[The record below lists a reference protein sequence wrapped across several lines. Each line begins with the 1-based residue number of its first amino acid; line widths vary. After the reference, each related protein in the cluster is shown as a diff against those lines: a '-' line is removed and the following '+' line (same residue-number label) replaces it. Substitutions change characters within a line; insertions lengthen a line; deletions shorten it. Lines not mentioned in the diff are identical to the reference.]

1 MLEKIDPKYFEIPTW
16 RNEKGFVRYKKLE
29 DDADSDKF
37 LVRDIDLYYSTEEC
51 EKILKEIPYVAI
63 FQLDEKTYGAG
74 LYLAERL
81 RKAGK
86 FCEDS
91 DIYDFLTKDGVVIGR
106 MDINFPIKHP
116 PNYYIRGEIKP
127 LDGVLLPRDLVGQD
141 WRPSL
146 DALIGRYCE
155 RNPEAEQYIP
165 KETLQ
170 KFPRLQERKVK
181 SSTQTSKNS
190 SSGLGKV

>member
-1 MLEKIDPKYFEIPTW
+1 MLEKIDPKYFEVPTW
-16 RNEKGFVRYKKLE
+16 RNEKGFVRYKKVE

-37 LVRDIDLYYSTEEC
+37 LVRDIDLYYSAEEC

-127 LDGVLLPRDLVGQD
+127 LDGVLLPRDLLGHD
-141 WRPSL
+141 WRPSFDDL
-146 DALIGRYCE
+146 VCRYCVH
-155 RNPEAEQYIP
+155 NPKALEYIP
-165 KETLQ
+165 QETLQ
-170 KFPRLQERKVK
+170 RFPKLQERKER
-181 SSTQTSKNS
+181 TR
-190 SSGLGKV
+190 